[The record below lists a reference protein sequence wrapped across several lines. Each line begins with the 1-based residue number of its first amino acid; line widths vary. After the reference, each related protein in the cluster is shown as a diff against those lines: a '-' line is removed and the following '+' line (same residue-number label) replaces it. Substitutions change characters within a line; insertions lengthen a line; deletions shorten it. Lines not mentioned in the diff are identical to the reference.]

1 MNRIGTVAASMLLA
15 LASTQGMAE
24 GFTVPRLEADS
35 PPWQARRLVLATPL
49 PASAFWSGADTRLRL
64 DGRFTNLLLGD
75 RYFNIPGLNLGPGSL
90 RASTGLLVA
99 GRLSGPTL
107 RLGESALQVPR
118 SAPYLGLGYSG
129 LSLKGGWALSA
140 DIGVVVDNPAGATRF
155 GSALL
160 GHQSFDSA
168 LRELR
173 LSPLMQLAVSY
184 AF

>member
-1 MNRIGTVAASMLLA
+1 MNRIGTVAASMLFA
-15 LASTQGMAE
+15 LASAQAMAE
-24 GFTVPRLEADS
+24 GLTAPRVETDGPL
-35 PPWQARRLVLATPL
+35 WQARRLVLTTPL
-49 PASAFWSGADTRLRL
+49 PASAFWSGPDTRLRQ

-75 RYFNIPGLNLGPGSL
+75 RYFSIPGLTLSQGSL
-90 RASTGLLVA
+90 RASTGLLVT
-99 GRLSGPTL
+99 GRLSGPAL
-107 RLGESALQVPR
+107 RLGESASQIPR

-129 LSLKGGWALSA
+129 LSIKGGWALSA

-155 GSALL
+155 GSAVL

-168 LRELR
+168 LREMR